1 MFVCLSFGLGW
12 HQVLSKKGTQ
22 DWLRF
27 FWHTGYL
34 TSFWRWIMHCH
45 ICIAYMC
52 GQCAR
57 RDARQEL
64 FDLAHAYLNDEW
76 LFAIS
81 RFVAYI
87 GALQFYEFLLHR
99 KVFFLHEAILCHF
112 RLNPFGGF
120 SKLGLKGLSGGQIA
134 LISDSSP
141 KAYLKSRWNLALG
154 PHNVSRIFDSRRH
167 ALVPIKVLV
176 PTKYR
181 PRKGLLKTPRSREV
195 KVQGQ
200 THAGSVLSSS
210 TDAFVRV
217 FYPLGKYARRV
228 RISFVTQSFNLFLIS
243 TKWYGVIFFFWMG
256 KESCLDLRN

>member
-52 GQCAR
+52 RQCAR

-99 KVFFLHEAILCHF
+99 KVFFCMKQFCVIFASTLLEAF
-112 RLNPFGGF
+112 Q
-120 SKLGLKGLSGGQIA
+120 SWA
-134 LISDSSP
+134 W
-141 KAYLKSRWNLALG
+141 KACREAKSR
-154 PHNVSRIFDSRRH
+154 S
-167 ALVPIKVLV
+167 
-176 PTKYR
+176 
-181 PRKGLLKTPRSREV
+181 
-195 KVQGQ
+195 
-200 THAGSVLSSS
+200 
-210 TDAFVRV
+210 
-217 FYPLGKYARRV
+217 
-228 RISFVTQSFNLFLIS
+228 FLIQAQKPIWNHAEIWRS
-243 TKWYGVIFFFWMG
+243 GPIMWAEYLIPVGTRWF
-256 KESCLDLRN
+256 R